1 MQTCKHTAIQ
11 PCKRIKPMKL
21 NLTSFFI
28 FFLSIAL
35 HSQTSIQEKLD
46 ALLSNDFFKSTLA
59 SVDVYDLTSKK
70 VVYQK
75 NEKFLM
81 HPASNMK
88 ILTSSAGLF
97 FLGPDYNFETTLYYK
112 GDIED
117 GVLNGDI
124 YVVGGFDPDFS
135 LYDLDYFADVID
147 SIGIKEINGNLFAD
161 VSRMDTMYWGQGW
174 MWDDD
179 PSTDAPYLSSLNINL
194 NSVDVFLLGSDVGKR
209 AQVILN
215 PHSDFFNVFN
225 ETMTVSS
232 DQDDSFFI
240 TRDWMNKKNTIAA
253 IGKVKMKSYISG
265 EEEPTS
271 LNVFQPNLYFLTL
284 FKETLERKG
293 IKIKGNLDN
302 FWLPYGAVYLKTF
315 SRPYTEVIKRVN
327 KVSSNLNAE
336 MVLYAMAE
344 KYYGKPATSK
354 NGIKVINNLISM
366 AGMNPEKYRLVDGSG
381 LSHYN
386 LVSAELIVA
395 VLKYMYYEEPEL
407 YKILVDS
414 FPIAGVDGTLSKRM
428 GDSAAENRVR
438 AKTGTISGVSALS
451 GYVTSKSGNE
461 LAFSILMQNFV
472 NNTSTARAFQD
483 EICKILAEY

>member
-1 MQTCKHTAIQ
+1 LVYLFRIREYFDGMQKI
-11 PCKRIKPMKL
+11 IL
-21 NLTSFFI
+21 II
-28 FFLSIAL
+28 FLLFSLIIFP
-35 HSQTSIQEKLD
+35 QDKNTIVEKLD
-46 ALLSNDFFKSTLA
+46 KLLSSNFFESTPA
-59 SVDVYDLTSKK
+59 AVDVYDLTGKQ

-75 NEKFLM
+75 NNKYLM

-88 ILTSSAGLF
+88 ILTSAAGLF
-97 FLGPDYNFETTLYYK
+97 FLGPDYYFETTLYYK
-112 GDIED
+112 GDIKD
-117 GVLNGDI
+117 RVLNGDI

-135 LYDLDYFADVID
+135 IYDLDYFVDAID
-147 SIGIKEINGNLFAD
+147 SLGIKEINGNLFAD
-161 VSRMDTMYWGQGW
+161 VSRMDTIYWGEGW

-179 PSTDAPYLSSLNINL
+179 PSTDAPYLSSLNINM
-194 NSVDVFLLGSDVGKR
+194 NSVDVFLLGTEVGKN

-215 PHSDFFNVFN
+215 PYSDYFKVSN
-225 ETMTVSS
+225 ETITIPP
-232 DQDDSFFI
+232 DEDNFYFI
-240 TRDWMNKKNTIAA
+240 TRDWMNKSNIIIAM
-253 IGKVKMKSYISG
+253 GKVNKQTRISG
-265 EEEPTS
+265 EEEPVS
-271 LNVFQPNLYFLTL
+271 LNVFRPDLYFLTL

-293 IKIKGNLDN
+293 IKVNGSLNN
-302 FWLPYGAVYLKTF
+302 FWLPYDAIYLRTF
-315 SRPYTEVIKRVN
+315 SRPFTEVIKRVN

-386 LVSAELIVA
+386 LVSAELILA

-407 YKILVDS
+407 YQVLIES
-414 FPIAGVDGTLSKRM
+414 FPIAGVDGTLGRRM
-428 GDSAAENRVR
+428 DESIAENKVR

-451 GYVTSKSGNE
+451 GYITSKSGNL

-472 NNTSTARAFQD
+472 NNTSTARTFQD

>member
-1 MQTCKHTAIQ
+1 MK
-11 PCKRIKPMKL
+11 IKFIIL
-21 NLTSFFI
+21 LIFTIFSLLSFWEVGG
-28 FFLSIAL
+28 IAF
-35 HSQTSIQEKLD
+35 SQTSFPERLD
-46 ALLSNDFFKSTLA
+46 NLLSNKFFESTLA
-59 SVDVYDLTSKK
+59 AVDVYDLTEKQ

-75 NEKFLM
+75 NNKYLM

-112 GDIED
+112 GEIKD
-117 GVLNGDI
+117 GILNGDI

-135 LYDLDYFADVID
+135 IYDLDYFVDAID
-147 SIGIKEINGNLFAD
+147 SLGVKEINGKLIAD
-161 VSRMDTMYWGQGW
+161 VSRMDSKFWGEGW

-179 PSTDAPYLSSLNINL
+179 PSTDASYLSSLNINL
-194 NSVDVFLLGSDVGKR
+194 NTVDVFLLGTEVGKK

-215 PHSDFFNVFN
+215 PHSNYFEIFN
-225 ETMTVSS
+225 ETLTIPPDEDNSYY
-232 DQDDSFFI
+232 I
-240 TRDWMNKKNTIAA
+240 TRDWMNRKNTIMAT
-253 IGKVKMKSYISG
+253 GKIKQRTHISG

-271 LNVFQPNLYFLTL
+271 MNVFRPDLYFLTL
-284 FKETLERKG
+284 FKETLERKR
-293 IKIKGNLDN
+293 IKVNGTLEN
-302 FWLPYGAVYLKTF
+302 FWLPYDAIYLRTF
-315 SRPYTEVIKRVN
+315 SRPFAEVIKRVN

-366 AGMNPEKYRLVDGSG
+366 AGLNPEKYRLVDGSG

-386 LVSAELIVA
+386 LVSAELLCG
-395 VLKYMYYEEPEL
+395 VLKHMYYKEYDL
-407 YKILVDS
+407 YQVLVES
-414 FPIAGVDGTLSKRM
+414 FPIAGVDGTLGRRM
-428 GDSAAENRVR
+428 GESIAENKVR

-451 GYVTSKSGNE
+451 GYITSKSGKL

-472 NNTSTARAFQD
+472 NNTSTARGFQD
-483 EICKILAEY
+483 EICKILADY